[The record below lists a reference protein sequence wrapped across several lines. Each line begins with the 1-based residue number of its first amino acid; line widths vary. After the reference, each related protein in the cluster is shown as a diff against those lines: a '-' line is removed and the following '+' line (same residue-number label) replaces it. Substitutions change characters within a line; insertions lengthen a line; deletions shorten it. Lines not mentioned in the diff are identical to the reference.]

1 MKYLLDTDHISIL
14 QRQAG
19 VEYGTLL
26 LRIAQH
32 PPTELACAII
42 SFHEQVLGCHTY
54 ISQARR
60 AEDVVRGYGMLA
72 QVLRDFTEALVIPFD
87 AAAAVVFERLVAQ
100 RVRVGTMDLRIAA
113 IALSHEMVLVTRN
126 TSDFRRVPG
135 LRIEDWTV

>member
-19 VEYGTLL
+19 SEYATVLMQL
-26 LRIAQH
+26 AQH
-32 PPTELACAII
+32 PPTDLACSII
-42 SFHEQVLGCHTY
+42 SFHEQILGCHTY

-60 AEDVVRGYGMLA
+60 AEDVVRGYEMLA
-72 QVLRDFTEALVIPFD
+72 RVLQDFTEALVIPFD
-87 AAAAVVFERLVAQ
+87 AAAAVVFEGLVGQ

-113 IALSHEMVLVTRN
+113 IALSREMVLVTRN
-126 TSDFRRVPG
+126 ASDFRKVPG